1 MKVLFALSGSIA
13 AFKACELISHW
24 KKQGHDI
31 QVIAT
36 KGALQFIG
44 KATLEGL
51 TGHEVLT
58 DNFHDGHMMKHIS
71 LARWC
76 DFFILCPASA
86 NTIARLAQGRS
97 EDLLGSLYL
106 ALEKDRKFF
115 LCPAMNSEMY
125 SHPAVE
131 NNLQILQSRGA
142 HILPTGQGLLACG
155 EVGYGRLLEP
165 LEIDSYI
172 RRELERRTTHPKRVL
187 ITAGGTTEPIDGV
200 RSITNTSSGKTALR
214 IAEYLARYGHDV
226 QFLKNVNVDDPKGQ
240 IQVSTFKTFDD
251 LQSGLESALSQNHF
265 DFVIHAAA
273 VSDYSVKQVQTSN
286 GDALS
291 TQEKIPSG
299 EALHVVLQPNP
310 KLIDRIKFQSAN
322 KNVKLI
328 GFKLTNTQDSTKQS
342 AAVQR
347 LLQQSGADWVVHND
361 LNQIGLKGAESHPFR
376 LFNQS
381 QQVLLAGS
389 TKSELCEALFDLL
402 EETFSSEAS
411 YDLMS

>member
-1 MKVLFALSGSIA
+1 M
-13 AFKACELISHW
+13 
-24 KKQGHDI
+24 
-31 QVIAT
+31 
-36 KGALQFIG
+36 
-44 KATLEGL
+44 
-51 TGHEVLT
+51 
-58 DNFHDGHMMKHIS
+58 
-71 LARWC
+71 
-76 DFFILCPASA
+76 
-86 NTIARLAQGRS
+86 
-97 EDLLGSLYL
+97 
-106 ALEKDRKFF
+106 
-115 LCPAMNSEMY
+115 
-125 SHPAVE
+125 
-131 NNLQILQSRGA
+131 
-142 HILPTGQGLLACG
+142 
-155 EVGYGRLLEP
+155 
-165 LEIDSYI
+165 
-172 RRELERRTTHPKRVL
+172 
-187 ITAGGTTEPIDGV
+187 
-200 RSITNTSSGKTALR
+200 R